1 MTATTTPRIND
12 FIGWSKKNNRAAR
25 AARFL
30 LQFFDVVYQ
39 MMTWNFLFS
48 SFDDNASPLD

>member
-1 MTATTTPRIND
+1 MTATTTQLIND
-12 FIGWSKKNNRAAR
+12 FIGWLKKNNRAAR

-39 MMTWNFLFS
+39 MTWNFLFS
-48 SFDDNASPLD
+48 SFEDNASPQH